1 MTPMFDVRWPSM
13 SSCPRCNQALSAGVE
28 TARIN
33 IESVSHLAKNNW
45 DSGQEK
51 SCNRV
56 YRKVVAS
63 WWCRKEQKAVSPSGG
78 NHDIT
83 AAIKPAI
90 RFIQLVTYQYKRYQC
105 EKRLMGQETELAA
118 PWQSS
123 YRWALP
129 GWSKDQLLAE
139 RPIGIKGTWST
150 MNHLFPVR
158 HVTVV
163 SGRGIAIKG
172 IRWWWLVAS
181 ASLLDSTYAAFCWGV
196 IQPWHASDS
205 RHLYVGTECQIL

>member
-1 MTPMFDVRWPSM
+1 
-13 SSCPRCNQALSAGVE
+13 
-28 TARIN
+28 
-33 IESVSHLAKNNW
+33 
-45 DSGQEK
+45 
-51 SCNRV
+51 
-56 YRKVVAS
+56 
-63 WWCRKEQKAVSPSGG
+63 
-78 NHDIT
+78 
-83 AAIKPAI
+83 
-90 RFIQLVTYQYKRYQC
+90 
-105 EKRLMGQETELAA
+105 MGQETELAA

-129 GWSKDQLLAE
+129 SWSKDHLLVERPAEFKGTWSQFKRDQSEKRLMGQETELAAPWQSSDRWALPGWSKDQLLVE
-139 RPIGIKGTWST
+139 RPIEIKGTWST

-196 IQPWHASDS
+196 IRPWHASDS